1 VPSEVNML
9 KDNREEEAVQKSR
22 RSSDVANQTQRTI
35 VARGQ
40 RTERQPTISLHVRPR
55 PKQADV

>member
-1 VPSEVNML
+1 VNML